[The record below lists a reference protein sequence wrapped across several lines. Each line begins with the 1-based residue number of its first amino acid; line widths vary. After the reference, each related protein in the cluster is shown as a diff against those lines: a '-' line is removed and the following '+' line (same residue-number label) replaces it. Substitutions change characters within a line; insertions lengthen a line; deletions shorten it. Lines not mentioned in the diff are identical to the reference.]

1 MKRTAILL
9 LATAGSLFAIVNC
22 SDDGETT
29 TTTTTSTSTTT
40 SSSSGSGGGGNPERP
55 DLSQQIVERMGRPA
69 INTALNAPF
78 EGDQA
83 KKDMAK
89 DNWNRAAPAD
99 WATTFQPEVEKNL
112 AILDSL
118 DTVCG
123 NQILAGPNAAAGRYA
138 GLGGAL
144 VDDRLWVKLDADNC
158 TTYLAVEA
166 DATKVMP
173 NMDCG
178 GRKLSYDVI
187 DISYSVLA
195 TGMPQ
200 GVTDGIDK
208 PANVD
213 GATFPYLADP
223 NM

>member
-9 LATAGSLFAIVNC
+9 LATASSLFSIVNC
-22 SDDGETT
+22 GDDD
-29 TTTTTSTSTTT
+29 TTTSTTTNPTTT
-40 SSSSGSGGGGNPERP
+40 SSSSGSGGSGGGGNPARP
-55 DLSQQIVERMGRPA
+55 DISPQIVERMGRPA

-78 EGDQA
+78 EPVQA
-83 KKDMAK
+83 TKDMAK

-99 WATTFQPEVEKNL
+99 WATTFKPEVEKNL
-112 AILDSL
+112 AILDGL

-123 NQILAGPNAAAGRYA
+123 NQILAGPNPVAGRYS
-138 GLGGAL
+138 GLAGAL
-144 VDDRLWVKLDADNC
+144 VNDRLWVKLDADNC
-158 TTYLAVEA
+158 TTYLAVES
-166 DATKVMP
+166 DVMT
-173 NMDCG
+173 DCG

-187 DISYSVLA
+187 DISYSALA
-195 TGMPQ
+195 TGMTQ